1 MNIPSVSES
10 AANFGIEGTKCQTIR
25 SNDKVECMIGPEQWG
40 TGRIVRCLYR
50 EADWPP
56 SKQSAPYQI
65 KLDRKTADRVGI
77 PPQYALIYSDWDD
90 EIKVRKLPEGG
101 MQYVD

>member
-1 MNIPSVSES
+1 M
-10 AANFGIEGTKCQTIR
+10 
-25 SNDKVECMIGPEQWG
+25 
-40 TGRIVRCLYR
+40 
-50 EADWPP
+50 
-56 SKQSAPYQI
+56 YQI

-101 MQYVD
+101 MQCVD